1 MTDASILGGLRS
13 DLITSL
19 LKNISSKSKI
29 TLWEPKNVSPPTSP
43 NVLDGTTGSNANPV
57 TVGHFHDIFYFY
69 DVDTFKS
76 DDTLGNSEMT
86 RKWMRLGFIAQVHY
100 SDSPDHLPIYI
111 EKERDPTL
119 ERSETN

>member
-1 MTDASILGGLRS
+1 MLIL
-13 DLITSL
+13 
-19 LKNISSKSKI
+19 
-29 TLWEPKNVSPPTSP
+29 
-43 NVLDGTTGSNANPV
+43 
-57 TVGHFHDIFYFY
+57 
-69 DVDTFKS
+69 FKS

-119 ERSETN
+119 ERSEKN